1 MAVYRDDNIQ
11 EHVHDRTPPQNVDL
25 EMCVLG
31 AIMLEPKEAYP
42 LAADYLSR
50 DSFYLDGH
58 GIIYELMGELF
69 NRGIPPDSV
78 AVLDELRSRGQME
91 RVGGSAV
98 VMGMLNSVPTAANV
112 EYHARKVSEKGHLRK
127 LIRTCTEIVDEC
139 YRQELSLEQVI
150 DRAEAGILKMS
161 TNSGRARMDAISEVL
176 REYWEKLSERDEE
189 LRRRRNAGEHS
200 PKISAGLP
208 TGFRDLDSMIGGLR
222 ESELLILAARPSMG
236 KSALALN
243 FMHNVSVL
251 NSIPTAIFSLEM
263 GADQMAERLMT
274 QGTMYT
280 RHNRIQGVSSGRLQ
294 NPDLS
299 DLEWNVL
306 TQSYNKLV
314 AAPIYIDDSSVL
326 TIGMLKSK
334 ARRLYTQ
341 YGIRCII
348 VDYLQLMSGPNSGGD
363 NRVQEVSEISRGLKQ
378 IARELRIPV
387 IALSQLSRQ
396 VESRTSKKPQ
406 LSDLRESGAIE
417 QDADI
422 VMFIHR
428 DDYYQEKT
436 QDFSVDA
443 DYDRHTLPDADL
455 IVAKNRNGPTGLVK
469 MRFFKEITRF
479 LEPM

>member
-31 AIMLEPKEAYP
+31 AIMLEPKEAFP
-42 LAADYLSR
+42 LAQDYLNR

-58 GIIYELMGELF
+58 GIIFELMGELF

-112 EYHARKVSEKGHLRK
+112 EYHARKVAEKGHLRK

-139 YRQELSLEQVI
+139 YRQELSLEQVV
-150 DRAEAGILKMS
+150 DRAESGILKMS
-161 TNSGRARMDAISEVL
+161 TNTGRNRMDSISEVL
-176 REYWEKLSERDEE
+176 REYWEKLSTRDEE
-189 LRRRRNAGEHS
+189 LRQRRNAGEPN

-208 TGFRDLDSMIGGLR
+208 TGFRDLDQMIGGLR

-314 AAPIYIDDSSVL
+314 SAPIYIDDSSVL

-428 DDYYQEKT
+428 EDYYQEKT